1 VPHSAVLLAN
11 STTPRFFMQSLGQIA
26 IVVREYDEAIRF
38 YVDALGFELI

>member
-1 VPHSAVLLAN
+1 
-11 STTPRFFMQSLGQIA
+11 MQSLGQIA